1 VTFAALP
8 EAFVVAQLEA
18 EGIEATRALLAAR
31 LSGGNLGRARRMA
44 ADEDGLGFRTVA
56 ADALTS
62 AAGGVDGA
70 LRAAADVLAAA
81 GAYKKELKGELEAE
95 RGPFL
100 DERGR
105 PEDMYRGALRRI
117 ETRFARRERRA
128 ERDYIDRVL
137 LAASA
142 LLRDQLVAGVGGE
155 PSLRLNVDLGTG
167 TVPGGVIAAAAGLGA
182 VEEARA
188 ALAEDMNRNPRL
200 VLEQAFLQVAD
211 AALPVG
217 TG

>member
-1 VTFAALP
+1 
-8 EAFVVAQLEA
+8 
-18 EGIEATRALLAAR
+18 
-31 LSGGNLGRARRMA
+31 MA

-70 LRAAADVLAAA
+70 LRAAGDVLAAA
-81 GAYKKELKGELEAE
+81 GTYKKELKGELEAE
-95 RGPFL
+95 RAPFL

-117 ETRFARRERRA
+117 ETRFVRRERRA

-155 PSLRLNVDLGTG
+155 PSLRLNVDLRTG
-167 TVPGGVIAAAAGLGA
+167 IVPGGVIAAASGLGA

-211 AALPVG
+211 AALPAG